1 MIRTFDVKGTQES
14 DAVASPSSAIG
25 GKEVGLNNTGGL
37 IRKSRAVTTTDETK
51 QGADGMPR
59 QNIE

>member
-25 GKEVGLNNTGGL
+25 GKEVGLNGRRIDQEEQSGNHHG
-37 IRKSRAVTTTDETK
+37 
-51 QGADGMPR
+51 
-59 QNIE
+59 